1 MAKFQKGSK
10 VMREDTQRK
19 GVISQVF
26 DEIRGRQIYLVN
38 WGDSESE
45 ALRFIKDEGDFIKG
59 SDWLYYKYT
68 SYKDGYEE
76 LKKLIERMVYGK
88 E

>member
-1 MAKFQKGSK
+1 MAKFQKGSR
-10 VMREDTQRK
+10 VIREDTQRK

-45 ALRFIKDEGDFIKG
+45 ALE
-59 SDWLYYKYT
+59 T
-68 SYKDGYEE
+68 E
-76 LKKLIERMVYGK
+76 LKHEGLVPVSCQDVC
-88 E
+88 